1 MEEAIFFFLPD
12 GPRKPLLPVVVYVHG
27 ESFAWGS
34 GNLWD
39 ARVLASFGS
48 VVVVTFNYR
57 LGVLGKSIPRLH
69 ELAPGCVTHQT

>member
-1 MEEAIFFFLPD
+1 MI
-12 GPRKPLLPVVVYVHG
+12 VYVHG

-57 LGVLGKSIPRLH
+57 LGVLGKEGNYRVK
-69 ELAPGCVTHQT
+69 GCVNECSR

>member
-1 MEEAIFFFLPD
+1 MEEAIFFFLTD
-12 GPRKPLLPVVVYVHG
+12 GPRKPLLLPVVVYVHG

-57 LGVLGKSIPRLH
+57 LGVLGKSMT
-69 ELAPGCVTHQT
+69 E